1 MVFLLQKFGFDI
13 PVNADIPNESVEH
26 DFNKGDVTEKSIGNG
41 EMLAVGDRSKLSP
54 TELKMIEDAEKQPLS
69 NAIFK
74 GTKLSTNCRLI
85 SYDFGND
92 GYLGDYSDKDK
103 INWIWRV

>member
-1 MVFLLQKFGFDI
+1 MI
-13 PVNADIPNESVEH
+13 PVNADIPNEAINGSAEM
-26 DFNKGDVTEKSIGNG
+26 GDVTEKSVGNG
-41 EMLAVGDRSKLSP
+41 EILAVGDRSKLSP
-54 TELKMIEDAEKQPLS
+54 IELKMIEDAEKQPLS